1 MADKELILDLASELK
16 TPEAVQNL
24 IHQIPYNTEDTGE
37 TLRSAV
43 EAYRNDRVHCFEAAF
58 LAAAIL
64 EQNGYP
70 PLILDLE
77 SVDGLDHV
85 LFAFKENGKWGAIGK
100 SRDRVLA
107 GRAPVF
113 RSIRDLMWSYFD
125 AYIDGSGRIKAY
137 ELVHLDD
144 TKAHWRFSKRNVW
157 KAQNYLLELPHR
169 RLKTSKDR
177 YQRMKRRY
185 LEVGDLPMRPE
196 WW

>member
-1 MADKELILDLASELK
+1 MLNKKLFQQLASQHP
-16 TPEAVQNL
+16 TPEAVQEL
-24 IHQIPYNTEDTGE
+24 IHQIPYNHEETGE
-37 TLRSAV
+37 TLRSALG
-43 EAYRNDRVHCFEAAF
+43 AYQANRAHCFEAAF

-64 EQNGYP
+64 ENKGYP

-85 LFAFKENGKWGAIGK
+85 LFVFKENGRWGSIGK

-107 GRAPVF
+107 GRAPVY

-125 AYIDGSGRIKAY
+125 AYIDESGRIKAY

-144 TKAHWRFSKRNVW
+144 TQTNWRFSKRNVW

-169 RLKTSKDR
+169 RIKTSRDR
-177 YQRMKRRY
+177 YLKQRKRY